1 MTALVSLVSNLV
13 FGNLSDRTRSRFGK
27 RSPWVVCGGVLGG
40 LSLFAMSSVNL
51 VGCIAVVSLSACISL
66 LFPTIYGEAL
76 KGLGADTKFGAAGLV
91 MAIIGGATM
100 PLVQSWVIDHSN
112 AALSYGVVAVCMA
125 VPAAYAVYTLRLKD
139 PEKSS
144 EA

>member
-1 MTALVSLVSNLV
+1 
-13 FGNLSDRTRSRFGK
+13 
-27 RSPWVVCGGVLGG
+27 
-40 LSLFAMSSVNL
+40 
-51 VGCIAVVSLSACISL
+51 
-66 LFPTIYGEAL
+66 
-76 KGLGADTKFGAAGLV
+76 